1 MEIIFYST
9 HCPRCRVLQQK
20 LDQKGLKYIENNN
33 VDEMLA
39 QDFTSAPALKVDEEK
54 MDFSRAIEWVN
65 QYEGLKS
72 EY

>member
-39 QDFTSAPALKVDEEK
+39 RGFLSAPALVVDGVEL
-54 MDFSRAIEWVN
+54 DFSRAIEWVN